1 MTKINREPLLDNKI
15 AIFIDSNV
23 DDYQQL
29 IQNIITPAQVFILD
43 SSQDGVEQI
52 SQILQENPHFTK
64 AHIVSHGAP
73 GCLYLGNT
81 NLSLDTL
88 DDYTSQLQSWQ
99 AIDTLLLYGCNVAA
113 GDAGAEFIE
122 RLHHITKAKIAAS
135 AKRTGSSALG
145 GDWNLEITTGEVDV
159 AIAFN
164 EEVQKRYAGV
174 LANIEV
180 TNLDDS
186 GTGSLREALETINGN
201 NDASNTITFAD
212 ALSGGTITLASEL
225 LIRNN
230 VTIEGSGI
238 TISGNDSTRV
248 FRVDADNDSNNS
260 IDSTAVTLRNLTIT
274 DGQTGSG
281 GANRGAGI
289 LNEGNLTL
297 ENVTVDGNVAN
308 TDAGGIAS
316 FGDLT
321 LRNST
326 ISNNS
331 AQGTGGGIAINAGTL
346 NIENSTISGNSATG
360 DASGIDTREN
370 TVTINNSTIAF
381 NNSVGGN
388 GSGIFAGGRN
398 NPSAVTITSSIIAQN
413 SGDGDLVADNGAT
426 FSGNNNIIGNGD
438 NAGTINGTSNQVG
451 TAASPVDPLLEAL
464 ADNDGT
470 TQTHALQENS
480 PAIDA
485 GAGQSAD
492 QRGVAA
498 SDGDGNG
505 SVQIDI
511 GAFEFASV
519 IPEISVTGD
528 TDPAEGTSVV
538 NGEFGFSFS
547 SALPQD
553 ITISFTIAGSAG
565 NPGDYTFDQGSSSNV
580 TNLSFDAST
589 GTGTFTVPAGEIDAT
604 LVVIPV
610 DDTEVDP
617 SETIELTINS
627 GTGYTIDGNL
637 NAATLTIVDDDV
649 ALPTVSIVATD
660 ATATEEDATDPG
672 VFTISRTGE
681 TTGALD
687 VTLTLDGSVAD
698 AAANDDYSLSVG
710 GNAVT
715 VSNGQATITIPDGQA
730 SVTLDVTANADDDTV
745 SEALKFDLDATA
757 GTYTADGTDN
767 TATVTL
773 ADNDTTPTPP
783 TVSIEV
789 TDDTATEGSTTD
801 TGVFTISRT
810 GDTTAALDVS
820 FDIIS
825 STQDYQLVI
834 TNQANAGLNDARN
847 ELSLTIPS
855 GESELTITLEALE
868 DADTDNET
876 FTLDLVDSNNYEV
889 GTNSSST
896 VNIIDN
902 DTDPSAAT
910 VTNNAGTF
918 TLGGA
923 PAGEIVNLQFN
934 LVSKN
939 ATLNNTIGVVEV
951 DANGL
956 VDGFAPGSDG
966 FDDAVLREGREIF
979 SALANTTNISVDSSS
994 IISEFGSGADLL
1006 FYLIPDGNPS
1016 NGLLFSSETNQLDIE
1031 NPNAN
1036 EFTLSWD
1043 DQVGGTDKDDLV
1055 VEFSTT
1061 SQGAVLGTASQ
1072 GEADVLNLADQ
1083 VGQSVNV
1090 NYTIS
1095 SDAAFTNTVGLY
1107 RIDDLTGSV
1116 GGVAAGD
1123 DGYAQAALNN
1133 AIGDEFSVDGQTT
1146 FNVTGSGLFGLYILQ
1161 NGDPNTPIFSIP
1173 NANLGQADHTRL
1185 LGDNTFGFEDLLST
1199 DPNFDG
1205 DFNDLVVSFDIQI
1218 AQFYLGS

>member
-52 SQILQENPHFTK
+52 SQVLKENPRFTE

-73 GCLYLGNT
+73 GYLYLGNT

-88 DDYTSQLQSWQ
+88 DDYTSQLQSWR

-122 RLHHITKAKIAAS
+122 RLHHITEAKIAAS

-145 GDWNLEITTGEVDV
+145 GDWNLEITMGEVDV
-159 AIAFN
+159 AIAFS
-164 EEVQKRYAGV
+164 EELQKRYAGV
-174 LANIEV
+174 LATIEV
-180 TNLDDS
+180 SNLNDD
-186 GTGSLREALETINGN
+186 GAGSLRAALETINGN
-201 NDASNTITFAD
+201 SDPSNTITFAD
-212 ALSGGTITLASEL
+212 GLSGGTITLASEL

-248 FRVDADNDSNNS
+248 FRIDEDDDGGNS

-274 DGQTGSG
+274 DGQTGTG

-528 TDPAEGTSVV
+528 TDPAEGTPVV

-610 DDTEVDP
+610 DDTDVDP
-617 SETIELTINS
+617 NETIELTINS
-627 GTGYTIDGNL
+627 GTGYTVDGNL
-637 NAATLTIVDDDV
+637 NAATLTITDDDV
-649 ALPTVSIVATD
+649 PPLPTVSVEATGDD
-660 ATATEEDATDPG
+660 ATAIEGGANG
-672 VFTISRTGE
+672 VFTISRDGTDGDLEVTLNFSGDAVVNEDFTLDSDADGVVNTNQVRITIPDGSNSVTLDVIATDDADTVDETLTLTLDETVGTYTADSTSNTATVTLQDDDVPPLPTVSIEATDPTATEGSTTETGVF
-681 TTGALD
+681 TVSRGTDSTGALD
-687 VTLTLDGSVAD
+687 VTLDIGGTAETGDYTLSTG
-698 AAANDDYSLSVG
+698 
-710 GNAVT
+710 T
-715 VSNGQATITIPDGQA
+715 VSNNQLSITIPDGQD
-730 SVTLDVTANADDDTV
+730 S
-745 SEALKFDLDATA
+745 
-757 GTYTADGTDN
+757 
-767 TATVTL
+767 
-773 ADNDTTPTPP
+773 
-783 TVSIEV
+783 
-789 TDDTATEGSTTD
+789 
-801 TGVFTISRT
+801 
-810 GDTTAALDVS
+810 
-820 FDIIS
+820 
-825 STQDYQLVI
+825 
-834 TNQANAGLNDARN
+834 
-847 ELSLTIPS
+847 
-855 GESELTITLEALE
+855 LTITLTAEE
-868 DADTDNET
+868 DADTENET
-876 FTLDLVDSNNYEV
+876 FTLDLVDSANYDV
-889 GTNSSST
+889 DGTNSSGT
-896 VNIIDN
+896 VTITDN
-902 DTDPSAAT
+902 DTDPTAGT
-910 VTNNAGTF
+910 ITEDAGTF

-923 PAGEIVNLQFN
+923 TAGEIVNLQFN
-934 LVSKN
+934 LVSSD
-939 ATLNNTIGVVEV
+939 AILNNTVGVVEV
-951 DANGL
+951 DIAA
-956 VDGFAPGSDG
+956 DGSVSVGGVAEGSAG
-966 FDDAVLREGREIF
+966 FNDAVLREGREIF
-979 SALANTTNISVDSSS
+979 SALSNTANISVDSSR
-994 IISEFGSGADLL
+994 IISEFASGANLRFYAVPGGDTSNDLVFSSDTNLSDITGSGGS
-1006 FYLIPDGNPS
+1006 FTI
-1016 NGLLFSSETNQLDIE
+1016 GL
-1031 NPNAN
+1031 
-1036 EFTLSWD
+1036 D
-1043 DQVGGTDKDDLV
+1043 DQATGGDQDNDDV
-1055 VEFSTT
+1055 VINVSTT

-1072 GEADVLNLADQ
+1072 GQADVLNLADQ
-1083 VGQSVNV
+1083 VGQNVNV
-1090 NYTIS
+1090 SYTIS

-1161 NGDPNTPIFSIP
+1161 NGDANTPIFSIP

-1185 LGDNTFGFEDLLST
+1185 LGDNTFGFEDLLSN

-1205 DFNDLVVSFDIQI
+1205 DFNDLVVSFDVQV
-1218 AQFYLGS
+1218 A

>member
-15 AIFIDSNV
+15 VIFIDSNV

-498 SDGDGNG
+498 SDGDGDG

-511 GAFEFASV
+511 GAFELAPLV
-519 IPEISVTGD
+519 EPEISVAGD
-528 TDPAEGTSVV
+528 INPEEGATVV

-547 SALPQD
+547 TALPEA
-553 ITISFTIAGSAG
+553 ITVNFTIAGTAS
-565 NPGDYTFDQGSSSNV
+565 NPGDYTLDEGSSNNV
-580 TNLSFDAST
+580 TNFNFDA
-589 GTGTFTVPAGEIDAT
+589 GTGSFTVPAGEIDAT
-604 LVVIPV
+604 LVVVPV
-610 DDTEVDP
+610 DDAEVDP
-617 SETIELTINS
+617 NETIELTINP

-637 NAATLTIVDDDV
+637 NAATLTITDDEV
-649 ALPTVSIVATD
+649 AVLPTVSIIATD
-660 ATATEEDATDPG
+660 DTATEEDAADTG
-672 VFTISRTGE
+672 IFTISRTGE

-687 VTLTLDGSVAD
+687 VTLTLDGAVTD
-698 AAANDDYSLSVG
+698 AAADGDYTLSVG
-710 GNAVT
+710 GNTVDVTNGQVT
-715 VSNGQATITIPDGQA
+715 VTIPDGQA

-745 SEALKFDLDATA
+745 SEALKFDVVSVADSYDADT
-757 GTYTADGTDN
+757 TNN

-773 ADNDTTPTPP
+773 QDDDVPPLP
-783 TVSIEV
+783 TVSV
-789 TDDTATEGSTTD
+789 VATDSTATEGSTTD

-820 FDIIS
+820 FDVIS
-825 STQDYQLVI
+825 STQDYGLVI
-834 TNQANAGLNDARN
+834 TSQANAGLNDARN
-847 ELSLTIPS
+847 QLSLTIPS
-855 GESELTITLEALE
+855 GESELTITLNALE
-868 DADTDNET
+868 DADTDDET
-876 FTLDLVDSNNYEV
+876 FTLDLVDSATYET
-889 GTNSSST
+889 GTSSSGT
-896 VNIIDN
+896 INITDN
-902 DTDPSAAT
+902 DTDPTAGT
-910 VTNNAGTF
+910 ITNNAGTF
-918 TLGGA
+918 TLGDV
-923 PAGEIVNLQFN
+923 PAGQTVNLQFSLEN
-934 LVSKN
+934 SD
-939 ATLNNTIGVVEV
+939 AIFNNIIGVVEV
-951 DANGL
+951 DVAA
-956 VDGFAPGSDG
+956 DGSVSVGGVAEGSAG
-966 FDDAVLREGREIF
+966 FNDAVLQEGREIF
-979 SALANTTNISVDSSS
+979 SPLSNTNNISANFSRV
-994 IISEFGSGADLL
+994 ISEFTSGANLRL
-1006 FYLIPDGNPS
+1006 YLIPDGDPS
-1016 NGLLFSSETNQLDIE
+1016 NGLIFSSNTSLSDIVGSGGS
-1031 NPNAN
+1031 
-1036 EFTLSWD
+1036 FTIGLD
-1043 DQVGGTDKDDLV
+1043 DQATGGDGDRNDAV
-1055 VEFSTT
+1055 IQVSTT
-1061 SQGAVLGTASQ
+1061 TQTAPLGSASQ
-1072 GEADVLNLADQ
+1072 GQADVLDLSSV
-1083 VGQSVNV
+1083 VGQNV
-1090 NYTIS
+1090 EIDYTIQS
-1095 SDAAFTNTVGLY
+1095 SAAFTNTVGLY

-1205 DFNDLVVSFDIQI
+1205 DFNDLVVSFDVQV
-1218 AQFYLGS
+1218 A